1 MLFRS
6 GAKKIITNCPHCF
19 NTLKNDYPEMGGNW
33 EVHNASDF
41 VNNLVT
47 DGKLKV
53 KSDLNKKVVYHDSC
67 YNARYNDVIEQ
78 PRSLI
83 QKVTGQT
90 AVEMPLNKKEAMC
103 CGAGGGMMWMEEK
116 KEQRVNMV
124 RTDQALEQKPDVI
137 GVSCPFCRVM
147 MSSGVNEKGMGEK
160 VQVMDIM
167 EMVAQNMETSSK
179 V

>member
-1 MLFRS
+1 M
-6 GAKKIITNCPHCF
+6 
-19 NTLKNDYPEMGGNW
+19 
-33 EVHNASDF
+33 
-41 VNNLVT
+41 
-47 DGKLKV
+47 
-53 KSDLNKKVVYHDSC
+53 VYHDSC

-78 PRSLI
+78 PRNLI

-137 GVSCPFCRVM
+137 GVSCPFC
-147 MSSGVNEKGMGEK
+147 
-160 VQVMDIM
+160 
-167 EMVAQNMETSSK
+167 
-179 V
+179 